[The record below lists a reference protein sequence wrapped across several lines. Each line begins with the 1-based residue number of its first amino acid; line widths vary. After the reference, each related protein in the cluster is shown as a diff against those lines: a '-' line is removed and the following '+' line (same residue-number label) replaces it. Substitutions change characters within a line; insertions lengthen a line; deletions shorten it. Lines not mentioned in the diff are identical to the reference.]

1 MLRGI
6 RWEYLIHSIMLLSL
20 NKSNAATATSTKY
33 ALTDDLEVDVL
44 LFFLLAENVAADLPG
59 VLAANA

>member
-20 NKSNAATATSTKY
+20 NKSNAATATSTY